1 MVKGVTHVL
10 INLKAEMCRRN
21 LTAKDVGAIIQKSDK
36 TTRDKINGKSGFS
49 VEEALKTRDA
59 LFPGLDIE
67 YLFAN
72 FSGPLSAAPNLITP
86 HSSAQA

>member
-1 MVKGVTHVL
+1 ML

-72 FSGPLSAAPNLITP
+72 FAGPLSTVSDSNEVRQAAQ
-86 HSSAQA
+86 S

>member
-1 MVKGVTHVL
+1 ML
-10 INLKAEMCRRN
+10 ANLKAEMCRRN
-21 LTAKDVGAIIQKSDK
+21 LTAKDIGAIIQKSDK

-72 FSGPLSAAPNLITP
+72 FADSFSFAPNSTTP
-86 HSSAQA
+86 RQSAQS